1 MFTNHTFEIVA
12 TGKAVPTKRVTNDEL
27 AKTLDTSDEWIRSHT
42 GIGNR
47 HIADEETA
55 TSDLAVAAAT
65 EALSML
71 IANDPSLGGSMEV
84 AAQSI
89 DVIVVATASPDFFGF
104 PSTACLVQDRLGAK
118 KAAAMDI
125 VAGCTG
131 FIYGVETASGLL
143 AMKPERKR
151 ALVIGAEILS
161 KITDWTDRSTCVL
174 FGDGAGAVILEKT
187 SPASGNGMRKGLL
200 RSILGADGSGGEYLI
215 LRRGGTRNPY
225 KQGEIIDQVPHIE
238 MNGRAVY
245 NFAVKA
251 VTDTMELLLQEEGL
265 TVQDLAWIVPHQA
278 NARIVQAAAKRLGI
292 PEEKFFLN
300 IEEYA
305 NTSAASVPIALDEMN
320 RSGALKKGD
329 LIMTLGFGAGLTYGG
344 NLFIW

>member
-1 MFTNHTFEIVA
+1 MAFEFIA
-12 TGKAVPTKRVTNDEL
+12 TGRAVPPHRITNDEL

-47 HIADEETA
+47 HIADEQTA
-55 TSDLAVAAAT
+55 TSDLAVAAAR
-65 EALSML
+65 EALQML
-71 IANDPSLGGSMEV
+71 VDQDKSLGGSLE
-84 AAQSI
+84 AAAESL
-89 DVIVVATASPDFFGF
+89 DVVIVATASPDFFGF
-104 PSTACLVQDRLGAK
+104 PSTACLVQDRLGAT
-118 KAAAMDI
+118 KAAAMDV

-131 FIYGVETASGLL
+131 FIYGVETAAGMLSIRQD
-143 AMKPERKR
+143 RKR

-161 KITDWTDRSTCVL
+161 KITDWKDRSTCVL
-174 FGDGAGAVILEKT
+174 FGDGAGAVIIDKT
-187 SPASGNGMRKGLL
+187 EAPSSGPGKRGLL

-215 LRRGGTRNPY
+215 LRRGGSRFPY
-225 KQGEIIDQVPHIE
+225 KQGETLDQPPHIE

-251 VTDTMELLLQEEGL
+251 VTDTMEQLLKEEGL
-265 TVQDLAWIVPHQA
+265 SVEDLTRIVPHQA

-305 NTSAASVPIALDEMN
+305 NTSAASVPIALDELN
-320 RSGALKKGD
+320 RAGGLKRGD

-344 NLFIW
+344 NLIIW

>member
-1 MFTNHTFEIVA
+1 MAFEIVA
-12 TGKAVPTKRVTNDEL
+12 TGRAIPERRVSNDEL

-55 TSDLAVAAAT
+55 TSDLAIAAAR
-65 EALSML
+65 EALAML
-71 IANDPSLGGSMEV
+71 LDKDSSLGGSLE
-84 AAQSI
+84 AAVESL
-89 DVIVVATASPDFFGF
+89 DVIIVSTVTPDYFGF
-104 PSTACLVQDRLGAK
+104 PSTACLVQDRLGK
-118 KAAAMDI
+118 KKTAAMDV

-131 FIYGVETASGLL
+131 FIY
-143 AMKPERKR
+143 AMEAAAGMLGIRQDRKR

-161 KITDWTDRSTCVL
+161 KITDWKDRSTCVL
-174 FGDGAGAVILEKT
+174 FGDGAGAAIIDKT
-187 SPASGNGMRKGLL
+187 DAPTSGPGKRGLL
-200 RSILGADGSGGEYLI
+200 RSILGSEGSGGEHLI

-225 KQGEIIDQVPHIE
+225 KQGETLEQPPHLE

-245 NFAVKA
+245 NFAVR
-251 VTDTMELLLQEEGL
+251 VMTDTIEQLLKEERL
-265 TVQDLAWIVPHQA
+265 SVDDLSLIVPHQA

-292 PEEKFFLN
+292 PEEKFYLN

-305 NTSAASVPIALDEMN
+305 NTSSASVPIALDELN
-320 RSGALKKGD
+320 RAGGLNKGD

-344 NLFIW
+344 NLIVW